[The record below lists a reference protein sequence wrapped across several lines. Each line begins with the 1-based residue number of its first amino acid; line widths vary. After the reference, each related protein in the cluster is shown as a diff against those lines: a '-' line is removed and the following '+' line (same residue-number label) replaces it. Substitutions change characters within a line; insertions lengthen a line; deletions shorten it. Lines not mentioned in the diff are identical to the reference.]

1 MPAVG
6 DIRMSPDPA
15 PGRPGGVPDQVA
27 LPPRL
32 VRALLLEALAT
43 PGGQK
48 LWTGWVIGQ
57 DQVPWLQKGT
67 FQLTTAQATV
77 QRVEL
82 PPEARGEAPAGDGS
96 PLL

>member
-1 MPAVG
+1 MDA
-6 DIRMSPDPA
+6 DT
-15 PGRPGGVPDQVA
+15 PGRAPPTATGQPDGVPDAVA

-32 VRALLLEALAT
+32 VRALLLEALAS

-57 DQVPWLQKGT
+57 DAVPWLQKGT
-67 FQLTTAQATV
+67 FQLTAAGATV

-82 PPEARGEAPAGDGS
+82 PPEARGRPAAEDGT
-96 PLL
+96 PLV

>member
-1 MPAVG
+1 
-6 DIRMSPDPA
+6 MSPDPA
-15 PGRPGGVPDQVA
+15 TPRGGSVPDLVA

-32 VRALLLEALAT
+32 VRALLIEALAT

-57 DQVPWLQKGT
+57 EQVPWLQQGT
-67 FQLTTAQATV
+67 FQLTAANATV

-82 PPEARGEAPAGDGS
+82 PPEAQGQPGSGNGAPVV
-96 PLL
+96 

>member
-6 DIRMSPDPA
+6 DIRMAPEPA
-15 PGRPGGVPDQVA
+15 TVPDQVA

-32 VRALLLEALAT
+32 VRALLIEALAS

-57 DQVPWLQKGT
+57 DAVPWLQKGT
-67 FQLTTAQATV
+67 FQLTVANATV

-82 PPEARGEAPAGDGS
+82 PPEAQGQPGSGNGAPVV
-96 PLL
+96 